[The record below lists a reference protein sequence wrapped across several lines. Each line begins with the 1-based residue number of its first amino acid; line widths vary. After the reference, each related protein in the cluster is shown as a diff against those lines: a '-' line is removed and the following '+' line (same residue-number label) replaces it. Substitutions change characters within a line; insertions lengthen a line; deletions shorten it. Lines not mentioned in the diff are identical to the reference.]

1 MKVSC
6 PFCGSEN
13 VSKKDVVE
21 NYPVPFCDDADI
33 RHKVYLCHDCEE
45 EGDFDGTD
53 DKRILSAIKKADARS
68 AAKLM
73 EDLAADGITMTY
85 LEKALRIPFRTTARW
100 KRGNISHSALALL
113 RLVRFSPQLLEVADD
128 NFSEEAKARYQFSQ
142 SCIFFKSQFDCAT
155 GVVIKSEGNFSVGLA
170 GWNTT
175 TPSQIRMESGTQ
187 AILELGKQTIQSKW
201 VTAR

>member
-13 VSKKDVVE
+13 VSPKEVVE
-21 NYPVPFCDDADI
+21 NYPVPFCADAEI
-33 RHKVYLCHDCEE
+33 KHKVYFCHDCEE

-53 DKRILSAIKKADARS
+53 DKRVLAAIKKADARS

-73 EDLAADGITMTY
+73 DDLAEDGITMTY

-128 NFSEEAKARYQFSQ
+128 SFSDKAKVRYQQ
-142 SCIFFKSQFDCAT
+142 
-155 GVVIKSEGNFSVGLA
+155 
-170 GWNTT
+170 
-175 TPSQIRMESGTQ
+175 RMF
-187 AILELGKQTIQSKW
+187 
-201 VTAR
+201 R

>member
-13 VSKKDVVE
+13 VSPKEVVE
-21 NYPVPFCDDADI
+21 NYPIPFCDAAEI
-33 RHKVYLCHDCEE
+33 KHKVYFCHDCEE

-53 DKRILSAIKKADARS
+53 DKRVLAAIKKADARS

-73 EDLAADGITMTY
+73 DDLSADGITMTY

-113 RLVRFSPQLLEVADD
+113 RLVRFSPHLLEAADD
-128 NFSEEAKARYQFSQ
+128 NFSDEAKARYQLSQ
-142 SCIFFKSQFDCAT
+142 SFMLFNNQFEYAA
-155 GVVIKSEGNFSVGLA
+155 GVVTKSEGTIGFGLVGL
-170 GWNTT
+170 NTA
-175 TPSQIRMESGTQ
+175 SQMQIKTVSGTQ
-187 AILELGKQTIQSKW
+187 AIPTRW
-201 VTAR
+201 VTDR

>member
-13 VSKKDVVE
+13 VSPKEVVE
-21 NYPVPFCDDADI
+21 NYPVPFCADAKI
-33 RHKVYLCHDCEE
+33 KHKVYFCHDCEE

-53 DKRILSAIKKADARS
+53 DKQVLASIKKADTRS

-73 EDLAADGITMTY
+73 DDLAADGITMTY

-128 NFSEEAKARYQFSQ
+128 NFSDEAKVRYQLSQ
-142 SCIFFKSQFDCAT
+142 SCHFFKSRFDYST
-155 GVVIKSEGNFSVGLA
+155 GALIQSGDNFGVSLVG
-170 GWNTT
+170 WSTT
-175 TPSQIRMESGTQ
+175 KAAQVTIESGTK
-187 AILELGKQTIQSKW
+187 AIPTKW
-201 VTAR
+201 VTK

>member
-13 VSKKDVVE
+13 VSKKELVE
-21 NYPVPFCDDADI
+21 NYPIPFCDDVEI
-33 RHKVYLCHDCEE
+33 KHKVHFCHDCEE

-53 DKRILSAIKKADARS
+53 DKQVLAAIKKADARS

-100 KRGNISHSALALL
+100 KRGNISHSALTLL
-113 RLVRFSPQLLEVADD
+113 RLVRSSPHLLEMADD
-128 NFSEEAKARYQFSQ
+128 NFSEDAQARYQFSQ
-142 SCIFFKSQFDCAT
+142 LCIFFKSQFDRSS
-155 GVVIKSEGNFSVGLA
+155 GVLIQSGNNFGVSLA
-170 GWNTT
+170 GWNVAKSAQVT
-175 TPSQIRMESGTQ
+175 IESGTQ
-187 AILELGKQTIQSKW
+187 AIPTMW
-201 VTAR
+201 VTER